1 MRFARLLTLL
11 LLLQSRGQVTA
22 RELATALEVSVR
34 TVHRDIEALSSAGVP
49 VYAERGARGGF
60 RLLDGY
66 RLPVQSLTDEEV
78 AVLHLLGM
86 PTLAADLGMSRAYG
100 AAVAKLEATLSA
112 SQRAVLERTRA
123 LVMIEAGS
131 GATEQ
136 ERVWLRG
143 WLDASNDGLRVAIT
157 ARPTSH
163 PASHPASRPASAA
176 PTGQGGERLIDAAGV
191 TFEGGRWTGLG
202 SEDGASVRVALTDI
216 ARMRVVRMPSEPEG
230 RSAPGRSWSE
240 RGDG

>member
-66 RLPVQSLTDEEV
+66 RLPVQSLTNEEV
-78 AVLHLLGM
+78 AALHLLGM
-86 PTLAADLGMSRAYG
+86 PTLATDLGMSRAYG

-112 SQRAVLERTRA
+112 SQRAALERTRA

-143 WLDASNDGLRVAIT
+143 WLDASSDGLRVAIMP
-157 ARPTSH
+157 RPSSE
-163 PASHPASRPASAA
+163 ASTEPVA
-176 PTGQGGERLIDAAGV
+176 ERLIDPLGV
-191 TFEGGRWTGLG
+191 EFEGGRWTGLG
-202 SEDGASVRVALTDI
+202 SEDGASARVPLADI
-216 ARMRVVRMPSEPEG
+216 ARMRVVRAPSDPER
-230 RSAPGRSWSE
+230 RSAAAQ
-240 RGDG
+240 